1 MTHRA
6 LNGFRVITISGLV
19 SASLFFS
26 ACGEN
31 RMDTLMRDLA
41 SENIDTRER
50 AAAALIEVGSPAIP
64 SLHEMMRHPDP
75 AMRKTAFE
83 TIIKIDKAEAT
94 RHPSPTLTDLQEK
107 IPGIYRRNDTQYKQL
122 RQMMRQN
129 SGFSSRHSTPPNRT
143 SLSEQLRRNLKTDK
157 RP

>member
-1 MTHRA
+1 MNHGL
-6 LNGFRVITISGLV
+6 LNGLRAITISWIV

-31 RMDTLMRDLA
+31 RMDALMRDLE

-83 TIIKIDKAEAT
+83 TIIKIDEAEAT
-94 RHPSPTLTDLQEK
+94 RNPSPTLTDLQEK
-107 IPGIYRRNDTQYKQL
+107 IPGFDRNDTQYKQL